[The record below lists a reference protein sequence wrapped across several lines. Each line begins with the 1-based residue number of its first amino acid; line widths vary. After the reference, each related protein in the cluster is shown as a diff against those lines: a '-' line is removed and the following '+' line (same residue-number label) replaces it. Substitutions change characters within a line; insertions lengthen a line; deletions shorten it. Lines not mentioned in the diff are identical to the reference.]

1 MSRNGNR
8 NRLTENNHHLNWCKN
23 DWYRNP
29 IAKRIREHP
38 GMIIRLPIQLHNELH
53 SEIQPIKPMSR
64 ELGVI
69 ALAHLHALDSDDAP
83 FVVPIQADYLWY
95 MAEADTQLGHE
106 AFKYAD
112 HLEQQLAF
120 LGLRRAT

>member
-1 MSRNGNR
+1 MSRR
-8 NRLTENNHHLNWCKN
+8 ITENRHHMNWEKRHWMR
-23 DWYRNP
+23 DG

-38 GMIIRLPIQLHNELH
+38 GMIIKLPIQQHNELH
-53 SEIQPIKPMSR
+53 REIRPLMPMSR

-69 ALAHLHALDSDDAP
+69 ALAHLHALDSDDAH
-83 FVVPIQADYLWY
+83 FTAPIQADYLWY

-112 HLEQQLAF
+112 HLEQQIAF
-120 LGLRRAT
+120 IGLRNARLL